1 MKNNYCSGKSFEILC
16 HLKPI
21 PGIILYPSLLTPE
34 ILVGD
39 DWLEILLLCHEP
51 KEPKETEDN
60 YSILLSNSK
69 YVIYAAKYK
78 KPSAIPDLRL
88 PPIPKIFWYINHQ
101 LKISQGLNKEKI
113 YNNEPLFESIED
125 IFNNI
130 KFDQIE
136 EWDND
141 TILKTDNRFSGLL
154 DKRFYSFLKEEGK
167 KEGNWNLYKIKI
179 NIKRIINVDKG
190 MYTILWASKEQVD
203 VNNNK
208 ACSVHTLNK
217 KIIENEKIKIVPD
230 EKQDCIIKNGLKMH
244 GQKIKEAGNYCF
256 KIKGKDV
263 DITEM
268 DFTNPIQYYHP
279 VFYYKELKYANLS
292 HMADLHISSRQILLS
307 KSKAKV
313 IECTEDECNS
323 DIGIY
328 PEIGTMV
335 NVCTANVKNLLDQI
349 GRNKEIHI
357 LIIGGDIVDFI
368 KNMYLG
374 NDKYNETTYNNMT
387 VGDIWQIVGLGN
399 KYEDYYQDF
408 IDFISF
414 YSLIIYFYEQYE
426 KPAFIVS
433 GNHDAYPEPYGISP
447 RVPSQNYDFL
457 KANKGI
463 PADHNLTFYEATLIF
478 GDTYGE
484 VKLKHQ
490 MDSEYFKW
498 FFSVL
503 TPFSDFTVHLP
514 NQSLIGLSWGNNED
528 LIWDSA
534 EPVIIGLGV
543 GGVPGA
549 LIGGQMINDECYI
562 HAPPKSGDA
571 ISKVQLEFIK
581 DALNGNNRKIF
592 LISHF
597 TYISY
602 DDTIPLFQDT
612 NENNHGKIKTI
623 DKNFTKYE
631 IGTFKTNRENFYRE
645 CAKNIHYILTGHT
658 HRRGLYTITEQ
669 SQDLYQTK
677 FYDFNDFEKC
687 KGKNLIIVCDS
698 AGPLPRHNRKGEF
711 KGFGSDR
718 SSATKLI
725 FEEDGSIKQIDTI
738 QTGYKPRIA
747 VVLDYVDVECDC
759 KMFYFKRVEE
769 KTDLYSLFIS
779 NSPIIKNSTRI
790 KKWSITSSVQE
801 YKSSDTPIFF
811 ELCID
816 KEISKY
822 IDVEKVVMYQYI
834 IDQERRRWIKSEFK
848 NINDNFWYLE
858 KKDKSNFLI
867 YFNNSEQKE
876 GKFMAVKLRAN
887 NQESSWL
894 KKYDF
899 DSWWI
904 FEFEIDSLFDSYI
917 IKRNKIADKPDFE
930 WRKKMFPEKYNV
942 TTIGL
947 NQCSVSG

>member
-349 GRNKEIHI
+349 GR
-357 LIIGGDIVDFI
+357 
-368 KNMYLG
+368 
-374 NDKYNETTYNNMT
+374 
-387 VGDIWQIVGLGN
+387 
-399 KYEDYYQDF
+399 
-408 IDFISF
+408 
-414 YSLIIYFYEQYE
+414 
-426 KPAFIVS
+426 
-433 GNHDAYPEPYGISP
+433 
-447 RVPSQNYDFL
+447 
-457 KANKGI
+457 
-463 PADHNLTFYEATLIF
+463 
-478 GDTYGE
+478 
-484 VKLKHQ
+484 
-490 MDSEYFKW
+490 
-498 FFSVL
+498 
-503 TPFSDFTVHLP
+503 
-514 NQSLIGLSWGNNED
+514 
-528 LIWDSA
+528 
-534 EPVIIGLGV
+534 
-543 GGVPGA
+543 
-549 LIGGQMINDECYI
+549 
-562 HAPPKSGDA
+562 
-571 ISKVQLEFIK
+571 
-581 DALNGNNRKIF
+581 
-592 LISHF
+592 
-597 TYISY
+597 
-602 DDTIPLFQDT
+602 
-612 NENNHGKIKTI
+612 
-623 DKNFTKYE
+623 
-631 IGTFKTNRENFYRE
+631 
-645 CAKNIHYILTGHT
+645 
-658 HRRGLYTITEQ
+658 
-669 SQDLYQTK
+669 
-677 FYDFNDFEKC
+677 
-687 KGKNLIIVCDS
+687 
-698 AGPLPRHNRKGEF
+698 
-711 KGFGSDR
+711 
-718 SSATKLI
+718 
-725 FEEDGSIKQIDTI
+725 
-738 QTGYKPRIA
+738 
-747 VVLDYVDVECDC
+747 
-759 KMFYFKRVEE
+759 
-769 KTDLYSLFIS
+769 
-779 NSPIIKNSTRI
+779 
-790 KKWSITSSVQE
+790 
-801 YKSSDTPIFF
+801 
-811 ELCID
+811 
-816 KEISKY
+816 
-822 IDVEKVVMYQYI
+822 
-834 IDQERRRWIKSEFK
+834 
-848 NINDNFWYLE
+848 
-858 KKDKSNFLI
+858 
-867 YFNNSEQKE
+867 
-876 GKFMAVKLRAN
+876 
-887 NQESSWL
+887 
-894 KKYDF
+894 
-899 DSWWI
+899 
-904 FEFEIDSLFDSYI
+904 
-917 IKRNKIADKPDFE
+917 
-930 WRKKMFPEKYNV
+930 
-942 TTIGL
+942 
-947 NQCSVSG
+947 